1 MVMIDHADKSWLT
14 QVNENELEKWFSS
27 LSGLALRVTVVFI
40 FFQMLRHLD
49 DIIPIVLNNSPLG
62 S

>member
-1 MVMIDHADKSWLT
+1 
-14 QVNENELEKWFSS
+14 LEKWLSS
-27 LSGLALRVTVVFI
+27 ISSFALRVTAVFI

-49 DIIPIVLNNSPLG
+49 TLIPIVLNNSPLG

>member
-1 MVMIDHADKSWLT
+1 MDDYADKSWLA
-14 QVNENELEKWFSS
+14 QVGENELEKWFSS
-27 LSGLALRVTVVFI
+27 ISGLALRVTAVFI

>member
-1 MVMIDHADKSWLT
+1 MDDYADKSWLA
-14 QVNENELEKWFSS
+14 QVGENELEKWFFSI
-27 LSGLALRVTVVFI
+27 SGLALRVTAVFI
-40 FFQMLRHLD
+40 FLQMLRHLD